1 MLPLYRAPRYTVY
14 MLSLTSLSVIA
25 IRDFWVELL
34 KDGVYNDIAFSIV
47 STDVSTSN
55 NISLKDAQD
64 VVRFSLNQMGVTI

>member
-1 MLPLYRAPRYTVY
+1 MLDQTPPRCHTMY

>member
-34 KDGVYNDIAFSIV
+34 NDGVYNDIAFSIV

-55 NISLKDAQD
+55 NITLKDAQD

>member
-1 MLPLYRAPRYTVY
+1 MLYPPRGYTLY

-47 STDVSTSN
+47 STDVSHAN